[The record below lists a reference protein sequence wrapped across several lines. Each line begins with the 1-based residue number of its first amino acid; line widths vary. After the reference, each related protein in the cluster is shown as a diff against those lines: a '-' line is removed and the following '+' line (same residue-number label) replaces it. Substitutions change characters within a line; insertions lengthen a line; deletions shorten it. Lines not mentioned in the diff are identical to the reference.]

1 MSHEYL
7 TAEEV
12 GRPVRVNERTIKDM
26 CSAGLIE
33 VAACRQGQPV
43 FSQEETARWRKW
55 YLEDPRKNR
64 DAASAVTKILFGIFT
79 ACTSVALMLS
89 AAGVWKQATPVLLIL
104 CLTLPAIF
112 LAPIP
117 RPGLR
122 FEQVEVAVAG
132 VAVGLSIADPL
143 LSLFG
148 IENSDSS
155 SIGFFMLLCSIVGF
169 LFGYPEIRTWE
180 GRAVIAP
187 GKYLFVMSGSGAI
200 VLAAAGPRLGVNL
213 GLFPLSLIGALIFGA
228 AALTQLMRR
237 TNSHAF
243 TTVVPAAAFFG
254 WEPAFIALL
263 LTCGLMVVGHLT
275 RLYLDSQDTVTPLDP
290 TVHQ

>member
-12 GRPVRVNERTIKDM
+12 GRPVRVDERTIKDM
-26 CSAGLIE
+26 YSAGLLE
-33 VAACRQGQPV
+33 AATCRQGQPV
-43 FSQEETARWRKW
+43 FSQEETDRWREW
-55 YLEDPRKNR
+55 YSQDPRKNR
-64 DAASAVTKILFGIFT
+64 NAASAVTKILFGIFT
-79 ACTSVALMLS
+79 ASASVALILS
-89 AAGVWKQATPVLLIL
+89 ATGVWKQATPVLLIL

-112 LAPIP
+112 VAPIP

-132 VAVGLSIADPL
+132 VAVGLTIADPL

-148 IENSDSS
+148 IEGSGSNG
-155 SIGFFMLLCSIVGF
+155 IGLFMLLCSIVGF
-169 LFGYPEIRTWE
+169 VFGYPEMRTWE

-187 GKYLFVMSGSGAI
+187 GKYLFVMAGSGAI
-200 VLAAAGPRLGVNL
+200 VLVAAGPRLGADL
-213 GLFPLSLIGALIFGA
+213 GLFPLSIIGALLFGA

-243 TTVVPAAAFFG
+243 TIVVPAAAFFG

-263 LTCGLMVVGHLT
+263 LTCGLMVVGHLI
-275 RLYLDSQDTVTPLDP
+275 RLYLDSQDTVTTSDS